1 MAPSV
6 RPNSPARLAAAAS
19 AIRQTRRASAKLRPG
34 MAKPQMPAAAT
45 TMRAAGE
52 MSRASTAAE
61 PTTRPPMMERLCP
74 TDCGSETLASCSSSK
89 AASSPS
95 TSTMVGNGTAR
106 LLSKID
112 CSSSVGSI
120 CG

>member
-1 MAPSV
+1 MDDEADGPE
-6 RPNSPARLAAAAS
+6 RQAEQPGKARRRGQRHPPNAQGVCKAA
-19 AIRQTRRASAKLRPG
+19 PG

-74 TDCGSETLASCSSSK
+74 TDCGSETLASLQQLK
-89 AASSPS
+89 GGQQPEHIHDGWERHRALA
-95 TSTMVGNGTAR
+95 
-106 LLSKID
+106 L
-112 CSSSVGSI
+112 
-120 CG
+120 